1 MVSSIKINIED
12 IENNNMSKLLYQVR
26 LDVTED
32 IAQEVRNKN
41 YYKLNEYIDAILLKV
56 DAELICQYDDF
67 NNFVIECEK
76 ENNTNNALYKWTKD
90 TIENSLKKKKYLKS
104 FTVYV
109 NGEQLYNKKT
119 ADYLESEIK
128 KLNEKRIL
136 KISKYNSD
144 PKNNPQPPKKY
155 L

>member
-1 MVSSIKINIED
+1 
-12 IENNNMSKLLYQVR
+12 MSELLYQIR

-41 YYKLNEYIDAILLKV
+41 NYKLNEYIDAILLKV
-56 DAELICQYDDF
+56 NAELICQFDAF

-90 TIENSLKKKKYLKS
+90 TIENNVKKKKYLKS

-109 NGEQLYNKKT
+109 NGAQLYEKKT
-119 ADYLESEIK
+119 ADYLENEIK
-128 KLNEKRIL
+128 KLNEKKIL
-136 KISKYNSD
+136 KVNKYNSD

-155 L
+155 F

>member
-1 MVSSIKINIED
+1 MN
-12 IENNNMSKLLYQVR
+12 KLLYQIR

-56 DAELICQYDDF
+56 NAELICQFDAF
-67 NNFVIECEK
+67 SNFVIECEK

-90 TIENSLKKKKYLKS
+90 TIENNLKKKKYLKS

-109 NGEQLYNKKT
+109 NGQQLYEKKI
-119 ADYLESEIK
+119 ADFLESEIK

-155 L
+155 F

>member
-1 MVSSIKINIED
+1 MVE
-12 IENNNMSKLLYQVR
+12 LLYQVR

-41 YYKLNEYIDAILLKV
+41 YYKLNENIEAILVKV
-56 DAELICQYDDF
+56 DAELICQYDAF

-109 NGEQLYNKKT
+109 NGEQLYEKKT

-155 L
+155 F

>member
-1 MVSSIKINIED
+1 MNE
-12 IENNNMSKLLYQVR
+12 LLYQVR

-56 DAELICQYDDF
+56 DAELICQFDAF

-109 NGEQLYNKKT
+109 NGAQLYEKKI

-128 KLNEKRIL
+128 KLNEKKIL
-136 KISKYNSD
+136 KINKYNSD

-155 L
+155 F

>member
-1 MVSSIKINIED
+1 
-12 IENNNMSKLLYQVR
+12 MSELLYQVR

-41 YYKLNEYIDAILLKV
+41 YYKINKKIDEILLKV
-56 DAELICQYDDF
+56 DAELICQFDAF

-155 L
+155 F

>member
-1 MVSSIKINIED
+1 
-12 IENNNMSKLLYQVR
+12 MSNLLYQVR

-32 IAQEVRNKN
+32 IAEEVRNKN

-56 DAELICQYDDF
+56 DAELICQFDAF
-67 NNFVIECEK
+67 SNFVIECEK
-76 ENNTNNALYKWTKD
+76 ENDTNNALYKWTKD

-109 NGEQLYNKKT
+109 NGQQLYEKKT

-128 KLNEKRIL
+128 KLNEKKIL
-136 KISKYNSD
+136 KINKYNSD

-155 L
+155 F

>member
-1 MVSSIKINIED
+1 
-12 IENNNMSKLLYQVR
+12 MSELLYQVR

-56 DAELICQYDDF
+56 DAELICQFDAF

-76 ENNTNNALYKWTKD
+76 ENKTNNALYKWTKD

-109 NGEQLYNKKT
+109 NGEQLYEKKI

-128 KLNEKRIL
+128 KLNEKKIL

-155 L
+155 F

>member
-1 MVSSIKINIED
+1 MNE
-12 IENNNMSKLLYQVR
+12 LLYQIR

-41 YYKLNEYIDAILLKV
+41 YHKLNEYINAILLKV
-56 DAELICQYDDF
+56 DAELICQFDAF

>member
-1 MVSSIKINIED
+1 
-12 IENNNMSKLLYQVR
+12 MSELLYQVR

-41 YYKLNEYIDAILLKV
+41 YFKLNEYIDAILLKV
-56 DAELICQYDDF
+56 DAELICQFDAF

-90 TIENSLKKKKYLKS
+90 TIENNVKKKKYLKS

-109 NGEQLYNKKT
+109 NRSQLYEKKT

-128 KLNEKRIL
+128 KLNEKKIL
-136 KISKYNSD
+136 KINKYNSD
-144 PKNNPQPPKKY
+144 PQNNPQPPKKY
-155 L
+155 F

>member
-1 MVSSIKINIED
+1 
-12 IENNNMSKLLYQVR
+12 MSKLLYQVR

-41 YYKLNEYIDAILLKV
+41 YYKLNKKIDEILLKV
-56 DAELICQYDDF
+56 DAELICQFDAF
-67 NNFVIECEK
+67 NSFVIECEK
-76 ENNTNNALYKWTKD
+76 ENNTNNPLYKWTKD
-90 TIENSLKKKKYLKS
+90 TIENNVKKKKYLKS

-109 NGEQLYNKKT
+109 NNAQLYEKKT

-128 KLNEKRIL
+128 KLNEKKIL
-136 KISKYNSD
+136 KINKYNSD

-155 L
+155 F

>member
-1 MVSSIKINIED
+1 
-12 IENNNMSKLLYQVR
+12 MSDLLYQVR

-41 YYKLNEYIDAILLKV
+41 YYKLNKKIDEILLKV
-56 DAELICQYDDF
+56 DAELICQFDAF

-90 TIENSLKKKKYLKS
+90 TIENNVKKIKYLKS
-104 FTVYV
+104 FTIYV
-109 NGEQLYNKKT
+109 NGEQLYEKKT

-155 L
+155 F

>member
-1 MVSSIKINIED
+1 M
-12 IENNNMSKLLYQVR
+12 NNMNELLYQVR

-56 DAELICQYDDF
+56 DAELICQFDAF

-90 TIENSLKKKKYLKS
+90 TIENSIKEKKYLKS

-109 NGEQLYNKKT
+109 NGEQLYKKKT

-155 L
+155 F

>member
-1 MVSSIKINIED
+1 MNE
-12 IENNNMSKLLYQVR
+12 LLYQIR

-56 DAELICQYDDF
+56 DAELICQFDAF

-109 NGEQLYNKKT
+109 NGEQLYKKKT

-128 KLNEKRIL
+128 KLNEKKIL

-155 L
+155 F

>member
-1 MVSSIKINIED
+1 
-12 IENNNMSKLLYQVR
+12 MSELLYQVR

-41 YYKLNEYIDAILLKV
+41 YYKLNEYIDTILLKV
-56 DAELICQYDDF
+56 DAELICQFDAF

-90 TIENSLKKKKYLKS
+90 TIENNVKKKKYLKS

-109 NGEQLYNKKT
+109 SGAQLYEKKT

-155 L
+155 F

>member
-1 MVSSIKINIED
+1 
-12 IENNNMSKLLYQVR
+12 MSELLYQVR

-56 DAELICQYDDF
+56 DAELICQFDAF

-109 NGEQLYNKKT
+109 NGEQLYEKKT

-144 PKNNPQPPKKY
+144 PQNNPQPPKKY
-155 L
+155 F

>member
-1 MVSSIKINIED
+1 
-12 IENNNMSKLLYQVR
+12 MSKLLYQVR

-41 YYKLNEYIDAILLKV
+41 YYKLNENIDAILLRA
-56 DAELICQYDDF
+56 DAELICQFDAF

-76 ENNTNNALYKWTKD
+76 QNNTNNALYKWTKD
-90 TIENSLKKKKYLKS
+90 TIDNSVKKKKYLKS

-109 NGEQLYNKKT
+109 NGEQLYEKKT

-155 L
+155 F

>member
-1 MVSSIKINIED
+1 MI
-12 IENNNMSKLLYQVR
+12 KLLYQVR

-32 IAQEVRNKN
+32 VAQEVRNKN
-41 YYKLNEYIDAILLKV
+41 YYKLNEYIDAILHKV
-56 DAELICQYDDF
+56 DAELICQFDAF

-90 TIENSLKKKKYLKS
+90 TIENNIKKIKYLKS
-104 FTVYV
+104 FTIYV
-109 NGEQLYNKKT
+109 NGEQLYEKKT

-128 KLNEKRIL
+128 KLNEKKIL
-136 KISKYNSD
+136 KINKYNSD

-155 L
+155 F

>member
-1 MVSSIKINIED
+1 
-12 IENNNMSKLLYQVR
+12 MSELLYQVR
-26 LDVTED
+26 IDVTED
-32 IAQEVRNKN
+32 IAQEVRNKS
-41 YYKLNEYIDAILLKV
+41 YFKLNEYIDAILLKV
-56 DAELICQYDDF
+56 DAELICQFDAF

-90 TIENSLKKKKYLKS
+90 TIENNKKKKKYLKS

-109 NGEQLYNKKT
+109 NGEQLYEKKT

-128 KLNEKRIL
+128 KLNEKKIL
-136 KISKYNSD
+136 KINKYNSD

-155 L
+155 F

>member
-1 MVSSIKINIED
+1 
-12 IENNNMSKLLYQVR
+12 MSELLYQVR

-56 DAELICQYDDF
+56 DAELICQFDAF
-67 NNFVIECEK
+67 NNFLIECEK

-109 NGEQLYNKKT
+109 NGSQLYEKKT

-155 L
+155 F

>member
-1 MVSSIKINIED
+1 
-12 IENNNMSKLLYQVR
+12 MSELLYQVR

-41 YYKLNEYIDAILLKV
+41 YYKLNEYIEAILLKV
-56 DAELICQYDDF
+56 DAELICQFDAF

-109 NGEQLYNKKT
+109 NGEQLYEKKT

-144 PKNNPQPPKKY
+144 PQNNPQPPKKY
-155 L
+155 F

>member
-1 MVSSIKINIED
+1 MNE
-12 IENNNMSKLLYQVR
+12 LLYQIR

-41 YYKLNEYIDAILLKV
+41 YYKLNKHIDAILLKV
-56 DAELICQYDDF
+56 NAELICQFDAF

-90 TIENSLKKKKYLKS
+90 TIENNLKKKKYLKS

-109 NGEQLYNKKT
+109 NGQQLYEKKI
-119 ADYLESEIK
+119 ADFLESEIK

-155 L
+155 F

>member
-1 MVSSIKINIED
+1 
-12 IENNNMSKLLYQVR
+12 MSELLYQVR

-56 DAELICQYDDF
+56 DAELICQFDAF

-76 ENNTNNALYKWTKD
+76 ENNTDNPLYKWTKD
-90 TIENSLKKKKYLKS
+90 TIENSLKKTKYLKS

-109 NGEQLYNKKT
+109 NGEQLYEKKT

-155 L
+155 F

>member
-1 MVSSIKINIED
+1 MNE
-12 IENNNMSKLLYQVR
+12 LLYQVR
-26 LDVTED
+26 LDVAED

-41 YYKLNEYIDAILLKV
+41 YNKLNENIDAILFKV
-56 DAELICQYDDF
+56 DAELICQFDAF
-67 NNFVIECEK
+67 NNFVIECEE

-90 TIENSLKKKKYLKS
+90 TLENSEKKKKYLKS

-109 NGEQLYNKKT
+109 KGQQLYEKKT

-128 KLNEKRIL
+128 KLNEKKIL

-155 L
+155 F

>member
-1 MVSSIKINIED
+1 MLYINGQRTLLRIVLKKKIFKI
-12 IENNNMSKLLYQVR
+12 IYV
-26 LDVTED
+26 
-32 IAQEVRNKN
+32 
-41 YYKLNEYIDAILLKV
+41 
-56 DAELICQYDDF
+56 
-67 NNFVIECEK
+67 
-76 ENNTNNALYKWTKD
+76 LYKWTKD
-90 TIENSLKKKKYLKS
+90 TIENNVKKKKYLKS

-109 NGEQLYNKKT
+109 NGAQLYEKKT

-155 L
+155 F

>member
-1 MVSSIKINIED
+1 
-12 IENNNMSKLLYQVR
+12 MSELLYQVR
-26 LDVTED
+26 IDVTED

-41 YYKLNEYIDAILLKV
+41 YHKLNENIDAILLKV
-56 DAELICQYDDF
+56 DAELICQFDAF
-67 NNFVIECEK
+67 NNFVIECEE

-90 TIENSLKKKKYLKS
+90 TIENKVKKKKYLKS

-109 NGEQLYNKKT
+109 NNAQLYEKKT

-128 KLNEKRIL
+128 KLNEK
-136 KISKYNSD
+136 KIMKINKYNSD

-155 L
+155 F

>member
-1 MVSSIKINIED
+1 
-12 IENNNMSKLLYQVR
+12 MSELLYQVR

-32 IAQEVRNKN
+32 IAQEVRSKN
-41 YYKLNEYIDAILLKV
+41 YNKLNDYIDSILLKV
-56 DAELICQYDDF
+56 NGELICQFDAF

-76 ENNTNNALYKWTKD
+76 EKNTNNALYKWTKD
-90 TIENSLKKKKYLKS
+90 TIENNIKKKKYLKS

-109 NGEQLYNKKT
+109 NGEQLYEKKI
-119 ADYLESEIK
+119 ADYLENEIT
-128 KLNEKRIL
+128 KLNEKKIL
-136 KISKYNSD
+136 KINKYNSD

>member
-1 MVSSIKINIED
+1 
-12 IENNNMSKLLYQVR
+12 MSELLYQVR

-41 YYKLNEYIDAILLKV
+41 YYKLNKKIDEILLKV
-56 DAELICQYDDF
+56 DAELICQFDAF
-67 NNFVIECEK
+67 NSFVIECEK

-90 TIENSLKKKKYLKS
+90 TIENNVKKKKYLKS

-109 NGEQLYNKKT
+109 NNAQLYEKKT

-128 KLNEKRIL
+128 KLNEKKIL
-136 KISKYNSD
+136 KINKYNSD

-155 L
+155 F

>member
-1 MVSSIKINIED
+1 
-12 IENNNMSKLLYQVR
+12 MSKLLYQIR

-41 YYKLNEYIDAILLKV
+41 YHKLNKNIDAILLKV
-56 DAELICQYDDF
+56 DAELICQFDAF
-67 NNFVIECEK
+67 SNFVLECEK

-90 TIENSLKKKKYLKS
+90 TIENSIKKKKYLKS

-109 NGEQLYNKKT
+109 NGEQLYEKKT

-128 KLNEKRIL
+128 KLNEKKIL

-155 L
+155 F

>member
-1 MVSSIKINIED
+1 
-12 IENNNMSKLLYQVR
+12 MSELLYQVR

-32 IAQEVRNKN
+32 VAQEVRNKN
-41 YYKLNEYIDAILLKV
+41 YYKLNKYIEEILLKV
-56 DAELICQYDDF
+56 NADLICQFDAF

-90 TIENSLKKKKYLKS
+90 TIENNIKKIKYLKS
-104 FTVYV
+104 FTIYV
-109 NGEQLYNKKT
+109 NGEQLYEKKT

-128 KLNEKRIL
+128 KLNEKKIL
-136 KISKYNSD
+136 KINKYNSD

-155 L
+155 F

>member
-1 MVSSIKINIED
+1 MNE
-12 IENNNMSKLLYQVR
+12 LLYQVR
-26 LDVTED
+26 LDVIED

-41 YYKLNEYIDAILLKV
+41 YYKLNENIDAILLKV
-56 DAELICQYDDF
+56 DAELICQFDAF
-67 NNFVIECEK
+67 NNFVTECEK

-109 NGEQLYNKKT
+109 NGEQLYEKKT

-128 KLNEKRIL
+128 KLNEKKIL

-144 PKNNPQPPKKY
+144 PNNNPQPPKKY
-155 L
+155 F